1 MLGFVLANAL
11 VSVVLFCFVL
21 FPWWLLWCFVGVFG
35 CVIML
40 SFQRF
45 GAGDSFYE
53 NEDTNEL
60 SDILCCKCLLK
71 LL

>member
-1 MLGFVLANAL
+1 M
-11 VSVVLFCFVL
+11 VS
-21 FPWWLLWCFVGVFG
+21 
-35 CVIML
+35 
-40 SFQRF
+40 
-45 GAGDSFYE
+45 GAGDSIDK